1 MNIFILEED
10 LYYRQRLER
19 LVKEVLNEKTMTVR
33 KIVVTGRSKKLLE
46 KVTEQGGHQ
55 LFFLDTTLN
64 KDRSQGF
71 RVAQKLREK
80 DPNSTIVFVT
90 GQTELASE
98 SFRYKIAA
106 LDIIEKN
113 QAERELKKRLA
124 ECLELVNRR
133 QNQLITQDAFYF
145 ETNQSKFQLPYS
157 EILYFETLAVPH
169 KVNVVT
175 KHKKIEF
182 YGSLNGVVKQDQR
195 FYRCHRSYLIN
206 LENVSYVDKQDYTV
220 YFEKDKKCYVA
231 RRRMKELLAGL
242 DNLR

>member
-19 LVKEVLNEKTMTVR
+19 LIKEVLTEKTITIR
-33 KIVVTGRSKKLLE
+33 KIVVTGRPKKLLE
-46 KVTEQGGHQ
+46 KVTEQGCHQ
-55 LFFLDTTLN
+55 LFFLDTTFN
-64 KDRSQGF
+64 KDRSKGF
-71 RVAQKLREK
+71 RVAQSIREK

-98 SFRYKIAA
+98 SFRYKISA
-106 LDIIEKN
+106 LDVIEKN
-113 QAERELKKRLA
+113 QAERELKKRLE
-124 ECLELVNRR
+124 ECLELVDSR
-133 QNQLITQDAFYF
+133 QNQLISQDAFHF

-157 EILYFETLAVPH
+157 EILYFETLAIPH

-175 KHKKIEF
+175 KHKKVEF

-242 DNLR
+242 DKLR